1 MKQETRG
8 KRKKICRGAAAL
20 TLAGVL
26 AVQTGPAVSAGENET
41 LEIVEGAEP
50 ATETAADDSQGQSE
64 GTVSQ
69 SSPEQAGES
78 VGEIPGEQAGGQ
90 MPENPAEQTAVETP
104 DNREETSPGETPGEE
119 TGSTA
124 IRETPEDQSG
134 ETASEKPADP
144 ADGRSEETALEIPE
158 ETPAP
163 LQEMNICF
171 SVNSSLGG
179 NELKLGDGQ
188 EAFAKSL
195 FSQEE
200 ISQGGQVNVLVYA
213 DPAENLLKPEEQ
225 KGEAQKLA
233 AGERSALE
241 AEKEALSQWA
251 VQNGYEVQQCFALRL
266 KKYRD
271 GETAVGI
278 TESTEKLRMTLTI
291 SGLPEG
297 AQSAALVCVKNGQAV
312 ICEDLDPALETI
324 TFDSSTF
331 GTYALVLSATLEE
344 EPENQPEEAAEQE
357 TIVMEV
363 DGENAVY
370 QPGEKGRWDPET
382 HSYVGGTSGHWIYE
396 DGEGKIILKNTGSED
411 LTVVLSYQPSESHQ
425 NITGS
430 FTDQEGKPVQEL
442 SVAAGGIA
450 QAYLTLAGEPE
461 PGTSCEVIGNVN
473 WTLAE

>member
-1 MKQETRG
+1 MKQETRR
-8 KRKKICRGAAAL
+8 KRKRIRPAAAAL
-20 TLAGVL
+20 ALAGALVI
-26 AVQTGPAVSAGENET
+26 QTGLSVSAGENET
-41 LEIVEGAEP
+41 LDVEEAVMEAAEP
-50 ATETAADDSQGQSE
+50 AAETAADASPGQSAE
-64 GTVSQ
+64 TVSEA
-69 SSPEQAGES
+69 SLEQKDELVLES
-78 VGEIPGEQAGGQ
+78 QEVQMSEPVCEQEDQ
-90 MPENPAEQTAVETP
+90 PVPENPQEQTAMETP
-104 DNREETSPGETPGEE
+104 AHEAEAPLTEMPAHEEETPLTETPAHEEETSTTEM
-119 TGSTA
+119 
-124 IRETPEDQSG
+124 
-134 ETASEKPADP
+134 
-144 ADGRSEETALEIPE
+144 
-158 ETPAP
+158 PAP
-163 LQEMNICF
+163 LQEMNICL
-171 SVNSSLGG
+171 SVNSSLGE

-200 ISQGGQVNVLVYA
+200 ISQGGQGNVLVYA

-225 KGEAQKLA
+225 KGETQKLT
-233 AGERSALE
+233 AGERSTLE
-241 AEKEALSQWA
+241 AEKETLSQWA
-251 VQNGYEVQQCFALRL
+251 VQNGYEVQQCFALCL

-271 GETAVGI
+271 GETAVEI
-278 TESTEKLRMTLTI
+278 TESTEKLRMTLKI

-297 AQSAALVCVKNGQAV
+297 AQSAALVCVRNGQAV
-312 ICEDLDPALETI
+312 ICEDLDPALEII

-331 GTYALVLSATLEE
+331 GTYALVLPAASEE
-344 EPENQPEEAAEQE
+344 EPEKLPEEAAEQE

-473 WTLAE
+473 WKLAE

>member
-1 MKQETRG
+1 MKQETRR
-8 KRKKICRGAAAL
+8 KRKRIRPAAAAL
-20 TLAGVL
+20 ALAGVL
-26 AVQTGPAVSAGENET
+26 VIQTGLSVSAGENEI
-41 LEIVEGAEP
+41 LDVEEAVMEAAEP
-50 ATETAADDSQGQSE
+50 AADASQGQSAE
-64 GTVSQ
+64 TVSEA
-69 SSPEQAGES
+69 SLEQKDELVLENQEVQMS
-78 VGEIPGEQAGGQ
+78 EPIYEQEDEPV
-90 MPENPAEQTAVETP
+90 PENPQEQTVVETP
-104 DNREETSPGETPGEE
+104 DNEEEDPLTETPDSEEETPFTETPDSEEETSPT
-119 TGSTA
+119 
-124 IRETPEDQSG
+124 
-134 ETASEKPADP
+134 
-144 ADGRSEETALEIPE
+144 

-163 LQEMNICF
+163 LQEMNICL

-200 ISQGGQVNVLVYA
+200 ISQGGQGNVLVYA
-213 DPAENLLKPEEQ
+213 DSAENLLKPEEQ
-225 KGEAQKLA
+225 KGEAQKLT
-233 AGERSALE
+233 AGEHSTLE
-241 AEKEALSQWA
+241 AEKEALLQWA

-278 TESTEKLRMTLTI
+278 TESTEKLRMTLKI

-297 AQSAALVCVKNGQAV
+297 VQSAALVCVRNGQAV

-324 TFDSSTF
+324 TFDSGIF
-331 GTYALVLSATLEE
+331 GTYALVLPAALEE
-344 EPENQPEEAAEQE
+344 EPENLPEEAAEQE
-357 TIVMEV
+357 NIVMEV

-382 HSYVGGTSGHWIYE
+382 HSYVGGTSGHWVYE